1 MGSIGKRKV
10 TVSGKDLKQ
19 AILKKN
25 KSLEAKN
32 NSLKSSIK
40 NKEKELKSLEKE
52 YSSES
57 KRFGNLIKDIEFQE
71 GRLQK
76 INGGIYSNE
85 KLLSSNL
92 KKVDKAEKELCG
104 YEDAVEKLKE
114 EESLLKKEIE
124 ALEFYKAKCSESKIE
139 LAGIQVKKDNALNSL
154 KDIKNEISQLYVD
167 HNSKV
172 LTYKE
177 EYDALEEKAQ
187 KHEDMVHQFEQRLIE
202 TQDLFKEEDN
212 NLKGLLA
219 KSKVEKENADNELQ
233 ALKNLCNDTEDDYV
247 KWKVKI
253 DRATAKAD
261 KEEKRF
267 KKIQENGKKYRLS
280 LLEEVARLKLKSKID
295 KINKAGLSDVFDV

>member
-1 MGSIGKRKV
+1 MASVNKKRSPIK
-10 TVSGKDLKQ
+10 SSDLKQ

-25 KSLEAKN
+25 KSLQVSNKVLE
-32 NSLKSSIK
+32 SYIK
-40 NKEKELKSLEKE
+40 AQEKELKSLEKE
-52 YSSES
+52 RNSES
-57 KRFGNLIKDIEFQE
+57 KKLSKLLIDIEFQE

-187 KHEDMVHQFEQRLIE
+187 KHEDMVHQFEQRLFE
-202 TQDLFKEEDN
+202 TEDQFKEEEN
-212 NLKGLLA
+212 KLKDFLA
-219 KSKVEKENADNELQ
+219 KAKVEKEKVEQELQ
-233 ALKNLCNDTEDDYV
+233 AIKNLCNDNEDKYV
-247 KWKVKI
+247 EWEQKI
-253 DRATAKAD
+253 AKAKSKND
-261 KEEKRF
+261 KEEEKYQ
-267 KKIQENGKKYRLS
+267 KKIERGERWDISFLEKVAKK
-280 LLEEVARLKLKSKID
+280 KLKNKVDNID
-295 KINKAGLSDVFDV
+295 KAGLRDVLDG